1 VGRKL
6 RLVPLKGSEYISLV
20 DEAAVH
26 LGHLPVGDYALELPA
41 SEDLPRCPLIDR
53 FTVECATGY
62 ETLNGEGI
70 CYPESPIKLWLT
82 IVLTGVVVVCLV
94 GIFGWIYKKRQS
106 VVALFT
112 SVMKNEGMAGVQI
125 TNETLDL
132 AGDAAVYHS
141 MATQYR
147 YMHTLLVFYTIF
159 FAIAVLV
166 SAIAMA
172 LKLKALRLQLRM
184 RRQQLA
190 LPVSAGTDPA
200 AERRRELKA
209 RLEECRKEQLQVYA
223 TALTAALED
232 LPMGILGI
240 VLGSQLPAGEKLSL
254 INNLSMTYSWFNLGG
269 KLLKLAGLLRLWAL
283 EKDTLRKLEKLDADE
298 STDAPNVVPDSTWHA
313 LRRWMH
319 ALVSRKHARQGDA
332 ELKLVQAFVS
342 QAQSDRAAHDS
353 LLTRAAVIHDT
364 SETPSQP
371 NSPHSVR
378 AMRTF

>member
-1 VGRKL
+1 
-6 RLVPLKGSEYISLV
+6 
-20 DEAAVH
+20 
-26 LGHLPVGDYALELPA
+26 
-41 SEDLPRCPLIDR
+41 
-53 FTVECATGY
+53 
-62 ETLNGEGI
+62 
-70 CYPESPIKLWLT
+70 
-82 IVLTGVVVVCLV
+82 
-94 GIFGWIYKKRQS
+94 
-106 VVALFT
+106 
-112 SVMKNEGMAGVQI
+112 
-125 TNETLDL
+125 
-132 AGDAAVYHS
+132 
-141 MATQYR
+141 
-147 YMHTLLVFYTIF
+147 
-159 FAIAVLV
+159 
-166 SAIAMA
+166 
-172 LKLKALRLQLRM
+172 M

-190 LPVSAGTDPA
+190 LPVSAGTNPA

-240 VLGSQLPAGEKLSL
+240 VLGTQLPAGEKLSL

-313 LRRWMH
+313 LRRRMH

>member
-1 VGRKL
+1 
-6 RLVPLKGSEYISLV
+6 
-20 DEAAVH
+20 
-26 LGHLPVGDYALELPA
+26 
-41 SEDLPRCPLIDR
+41 
-53 FTVECATGY
+53 
-62 ETLNGEGI
+62 
-70 CYPESPIKLWLT
+70 
-82 IVLTGVVVVCLV
+82 VVVVCLV

-106 VVALFT
+106 VMALFT

-125 TNETLDL
+125 GNETLDL

-298 STDAPNVVPDSTWHA
+298 STDAPNIVPDSTWHA
-313 LRRWMH
+313 LRRWVH